1 MKKDMTEQ
9 EAYLQLAALCAQ
21 AEHCQ
26 QEMRDK
32 MRRWELDETVQNR
45 IIDRL
50 IKERYIDDER
60 YARAFVKDKIR
71 YNKWGRRKVQQA
83 LWQKHI
89 DADIQQ
95 RVLDEID
102 EKEYLDILRP
112 LLKQKRK
119 NIKAE
124 SDYELNQKLVR
135 FALGRGFDFDI
146 IRQCLN
152 VDDIDIEDIDDDETD

>member
-1 MKKDMTEQ
+1 MKKDITEQ

-50 IKERYIDDER
+50 IKERYVDDER

-95 RVLDEID
+95 QVLDEID

-119 NIKAE
+119 SIKAE
-124 SDYELNQKLVR
+124 SDYEQNQKLVR
-135 FALGRGFDFDI
+135 FALGRGFGFDI

>member
-1 MKKDMTEQ
+1 MTEQ

-32 MRRWELDETVQNR
+32 MKRWEIDETVQNR
-45 IIDRL
+45 IIARL
-50 IKERYIDDER
+50 VKERYIDDER

-83 LWQKHI
+83 LWQKRI
-89 DADIQQ
+89 DDDIQR
-95 RVLDEID
+95 RVLDEIE
-102 EKEYLDILRP
+102 EKEYLDVLRP

-119 NIKAE
+119 TIKAQ
-124 SDYELNQKLVR
+124 SDYELNHKLMR
-135 FALGRGFDFDI
+135 FALSRGFSFDI
-146 IRQCLN
+146 IRQC
-152 VDDIDIEDIDDDETD
+152 IDVEEEPEFVDETD

>member
-1 MKKDMTEQ
+1 MKKEMTEQ
-9 EAYLQLAALCAQ
+9 EAFLQLAALCAQ
-21 AEHCQ
+21 AEHCE

-32 MRRWELDETVQNR
+32 LKRWDIDESAQDR
-45 IIDRL
+45 IIQRL
-50 IKERYIDDER
+50 IRERYIDNER

-83 LWQKHI
+83 LWLKRI
-89 DADIQQ
+89 DKDIQQ

-102 EKEYLDILRP
+102 EKEYLDVLRP

-119 NIKAE
+119 TTKAE

-135 FALGRGFDFDI
+135 FALGRGFTFDI
-146 IRQCLN
+146 IRQCLD
-152 VDDIDIEDIDDDETD
+152 VDEEMEEYDETD

>member
-1 MKKDMTEQ
+1 MKKEMTAQ

-21 AEHCQ
+21 AEHCE

-32 MRRWELDETVQNR
+32 MKRWEIDESVQNQV
-45 IIDRL
+45 IGRL
-50 IKERYIDDER
+50 TKERYIDSER

-83 LWQKHI
+83 LWLKRI
-89 DADIQQ
+89 DEEIQQ

-102 EKEYLDILRP
+102 EKEYLNVLRP

-119 NIKAE
+119 SIKAQ

-135 FALGRGFDFDI
+135 FALGRGFTFDI
-146 IRQCLN
+146 IRQCLD
-152 VDDIDIEDIDDDETD
+152 VDEDMEEYDETD

>member
-32 MRRWELDETVQNR
+32 MRRWELDESVQNR

-50 IKERYIDDER
+50 IKERYVDDER

-83 LWQKHI
+83 LWQKRI

-102 EKEYLDILRP
+102 EKEYLDVLRP

-119 NIKAE
+119 SIRAAN
-124 SDYELNQKLVR
+124 DYEQNQKLAR
-135 FALGRGFDFDI
+135 FALSRGFTFDL
-146 IRQCLN
+146 IRQCM
-152 VDDIDIEDIDDDETD
+152 DIEDDFEEIDDSLD

>member
-1 MKKDMTEQ
+1 MKEISEQ
-9 EAYLQLAALCAQ
+9 EAYLRLAALCAQ

-32 MRRWELDETVQNR
+32 MKRWNIDETVQNR

-50 IKERYIDDER
+50 VKERYIDDER

-83 LWQKHI
+83 LWQKRI
-89 DADIQQ
+89 NDDIQQ
-95 RVLDEID
+95 CVLDEID
-102 EKEYLDILRP
+102 EKEYLDVLCP
-112 LLKQKRK
+112 LLKQKRSS
-119 NIKAE
+119 IKAD

-135 FALGRGFDFDI
+135 FALSRGFTFDI
-146 IRQCLN
+146 IRQCLD
-152 VDDIDIEDIDDDETD
+152 VDDAMDFADETD

>member
-1 MKKDMTEQ
+1 MKKEMTEQ

-32 MRRWELDETVQNR
+32 MRRWELDETTQNR
-45 IIDRL
+45 IVARL

-83 LWQKHI
+83 LWLKHI
-89 DADIQQ
+89 DTDIQQ

-102 EKEYLDILRP
+102 EKEYLDVLRP

-119 NIKAE
+119 SIKAE

-135 FALGRGFDFDI
+135 FALGRGFGFDI
-146 IRQCLN
+146 IRQCLD
-152 VDDIDIEDIDDDETD
+152 VSDEMEETEEYSD

>member
-1 MKKDMTEQ
+1 MKKEMTEQ
-9 EAYLQLAALCAQ
+9 EAFLQLAALCAQ
-21 AEHCQ
+21 AEHCE

-32 MRRWELDETVQNR
+32 LKRWGIDESAQDR
-45 IIDRL
+45 IIQRL
-50 IKERYIDDER
+50 IRERYIDNER

-83 LWQKHI
+83 LWLKRI
-89 DADIQQ
+89 DKDIQQ

-102 EKEYLDILRP
+102 EKEYLDVLRP

-119 NIKAE
+119 TTKAE

-135 FALGRGFDFDI
+135 FALGRGFTFDI
-146 IRQCLN
+146 IRQCLD
-152 VDDIDIEDIDDDETD
+152 VDEEMEEYDETD

>member
-9 EAYLQLAALCAQ
+9 EAYLQLASLCAQ

-32 MRRWELDETVQNR
+32 MRRWELNETVQNKV
-45 IIDRL
+45 IARL
-50 IKERYIDDER
+50 VKERYIDDER
-60 YARAFVKDKIR
+60 YARAFVKDKIH

-83 LWQKHI
+83 LWQKRI
-89 DADIQQ
+89 DSDIQQ

-119 NIKAE
+119 SIKAA
-124 SDYELNQKLVR
+124 SDYEQNQKLVR
-135 FALGRGFDFDI
+135 FALGRGFGFDI
-146 IRQCLN
+146 IRQCLD
-152 VDDIDIEDIDDDETD
+152 VDNIDIDEIDDDETD

>member
-1 MKKDMTEQ
+1 MKKEMTEQ

-50 IKERYIDDER
+50 IKDRYVDDER

-83 LWQKHI
+83 LWMKRI

-95 RVLDEID
+95 QVLDEID
-102 EKEYLDILRP
+102 EKEYLDVLRP

-119 NIKAE
+119 SIKAE
-124 SDYELNQKLVR
+124 SDYELNQKLLR
-135 FALGRGFDFDI
+135 FALGRGFGFDI
-146 IRQCLN
+146 IRQCLD
-152 VDDIDIEDIDDDETD
+152 VGEEDYSEEMADETD

>member
-1 MKKDMTEQ
+1 MTEQ

-32 MRRWELDETVQNR
+32 MKRWEIDETGQNR
-45 IIDRL
+45 IIARL
-50 IKERYIDDER
+50 VKERYIDDER

-83 LWQKHI
+83 LWQKRI
-89 DADIQQ
+89 DDDIQR
-95 RVLDEID
+95 RVLDEIE
-102 EKEYLDILRP
+102 EKEYLDVLRP

-119 NIKAE
+119 TIQAQ
-124 SDYELNQKLVR
+124 SDYELNHKLMR
-135 FALGRGFDFDI
+135 FALSRGFSFDI
-146 IRQCLN
+146 IRQC
-152 VDDIDIEDIDDDETD
+152 IDVEEEPEFVDETD

>member
-1 MKKDMTEQ
+1 MKKAMTEQ
-9 EAYLQLAALCAQ
+9 EAYLQLAAICAQ
-21 AEHCQ
+21 AEHCE

-32 MRRWELDETVQNR
+32 MKRWELDETVQNR

-50 IKERYIDDER
+50 TKERYIDNER

-83 LWQKHI
+83 LWMKRI
-89 DADIQQ
+89 DASLQQ
-95 RVLDEID
+95 QILDEID
-102 EKEYLDILRP
+102 EKEYLDVLRP

-119 NIKAE
+119 SVKAQ

-135 FALGRGFDFDI
+135 FALGRGFTFDI
-146 IRQCLN
+146 IRQCLD
-152 VDDIDIEDIDDDETD
+152 VDEEMDYTDETD

>member
-1 MKKDMTEQ
+1 MKKAITEQ

-32 MRRWELDETVQNR
+32 MRRWELDETAQNR
-45 IIDRL
+45 IVARL
-50 IKERYIDDER
+50 VKERYIDDER

-83 LWQKHI
+83 LWLKHI
-89 DADIQQ
+89 DSEIQQ

-102 EKEYLDILRP
+102 EKEYLDVLRP

-119 NIKAE
+119 SIRAM
-124 SDYELNQKLVR
+124 SDYELRQKLVR
-135 FALGRGFDFDI
+135 FALGRGFGFDI
-146 IRQCLN
+146 IRQCLD
-152 VDDIDIEDIDDDETD
+152 VDDIDIDEEDED

>member
-1 MKKDMTEQ
+1 MKKEMTEQ

-32 MRRWELDETVQNR
+32 MKRWEIDETVQNR
-45 IIDRL
+45 IIARL
-50 IKERYIDDER
+50 VKERYIDDER

-83 LWQKHI
+83 LWQKRI
-89 DADIQQ
+89 DDDIQR
-95 RVLDEID
+95 RVLDEIE
-102 EKEYLDILRP
+102 EKEYLDVLRP

-119 NIKAE
+119 TIKAQ
-124 SDYELNQKLVR
+124 SDYELNHKLMR
-135 FALGRGFDFDI
+135 FALSRGFTFDI
-146 IRQCLN
+146 IRQC
-152 VDDIDIEDIDDDETD
+152 IDVEEEPDFVDETD

>member
-1 MKKDMTEQ
+1 MTEQ

-50 IKERYIDDER
+50 IKERYVDDER

-83 LWQKHI
+83 LWMKRI

-95 RVLDEID
+95 QVLDEID
-102 EKEYLDILRP
+102 EKEYLDVLRP

-119 NIKAE
+119 SIRTM
-124 SDYELNQKLVR
+124 SDYELRQKLVR
-135 FALGRGFDFDI
+135 FALGRGFGFDI
-146 IRQCLN
+146 IRQCLD
-152 VDDIDIEDIDDDETD
+152 VDDIDIDEEDED